1 MEIFPVRCEHIRF
14 DVQRRDFTEKLPW
27 FPRKFMGVPLLVKNP
42 QRVHVQPLHDKT
54 GQRMPSWNGRLLS
67 WSGRERNYY
76 QDGATLPIHLSSN
89 CFSYAE
95 VVNYFNELMTFHG
108 VFYEKEMNL
117 ECEEGALF
125 GEVRSHGIKEL
136 GVLGIKDI

>member
-1 MEIFPVRCEHIRF
+1 MSNHCMTKPGKECQAGMEDYSPG
-14 DVQRRDFTEKLPW
+14 L
-27 FPRKFMGVPLLVKNP
+27 G
-42 QRVHVQPLHDKT
+42 
-54 GQRMPSWNGRLLS
+54 
-67 WSGRERNYY
+67 ERNYY
-76 QDGATLPIHLSSN
+76 QDGAILPIHLSSN